1 MRAGRWLAGAW
12 LTAVLG
18 FVLAPLVVVLVGS
31 FSTAGGRIF
40 PPDGLTL
47 RWYGEVFRHE
57 PFRTGLVN
65 SLLVAGVATALA
77 LSVGTAA
84 AYAIDRYRF
93 PGRTALRALFIAP
106 LSVPRIVIGFAL
118 FVLIVTLTPRFYGSI
133 AGVALAHGLI
143 LLPFVVSIVGAAL
156 SGLDPALEEAGRD
169 LGFGPLATFRRV
181 TLPQLR
187 IGLTTAG
194 VFAFVTSFDEV
205 DTSIFLIR
213 PGQSTLPI
221 EMFLYLEQSQDPTL
235 AALSAILI
243 GFSVVAVALLVAVAG
258 FGGLLRALGTGTR
271 R

>member
-1 MRAGRWLAGAW
+1 MRAGRWLAAVW

-31 FSTAGGRIF
+31 FSASGGRAF

-57 PFRTGLVN
+57 PFRTGLIN
-65 SLLVAGVATALA
+65 SLLVAAVATILA
-77 LSVGTAA
+77 LSIGTAA
-84 AYAIDRYRF
+84 AYAVDRHRF
-93 PGRTALRALFIAP
+93 PGRAALRALFIAP

-118 FVLIVTLTPRFYGSI
+118 FVLLVTAAPRFYGSV

-156 SGLDPALEEAGRD
+156 AGLDPALEEAGRD
-169 LGFGPLATFRRV
+169 LGLGPFATFRRV

-243 GFSVVAVALLVAVAG
+243 GFSVAAVALLAVVAG
-258 FGGLLRALGTGTR
+258 SGGLLRALGTGTR